1 MFWLTA
7 FCIIMFI
14 ALMLILLWPLEEEPE
29 TRVDQDGVEYYK
41 D

>member
-1 MFWLTA
+1 MFWLTVL
-7 FCIIMFI
+7 CITFFTL
-14 ALMLILLWPLEEEPE
+14 LMLILLWPFGPEPE